1 MATKLKMGKQTAAEA
16 ETAEEVV
23 EPERADWLDQLDG
36 LLRKRSIGAGFA
48 LLDETEPLWETLER
62 TGRSASAL
70 LLTLAQWV
78 DVGYR
83 DPQFLRLKLDRLAP
97 PERLKLGVGDYV
109 RLQMAEAFY
118 ALAMDNADGTIR
130 TLDVMLR
137 LDGNLLEPELRALAH
152 LWKGR
157 AHRKQAD
164 YGKAFEHIEAAR
176 DVAATMPHSEAVVAI
191 TKVQLGWLIF
201 QRGDV
206 AGALTIFDE
215 AEEVLQHTDHWIAR
229 GNIESARGRI
239 IRRNG
244 DYVRALDHFNKAVKF
259 YETRHPEHPNLAR
272 TVTNLAFVKRLL
284 ALQLRKHIDSS
295 ASRRMDGTSR
305 TERDRAN
312 DGARLRPLHKQ
323 YQELYR
329 SAIAELERAKQICV
343 LHDHQ
348 GGLAAALLN
357 AGHLHLDVGDLD
369 QAEKEANEAYTIA
382 VKTNNVVMKARV
394 RILSGLIE
402 NEHVE
407 ELLGHPEDT
416 PAFARR
422 AKQYGLEA
430 VTLAEST
437 QNKRLLLNAHLA
449 LGEIAANNFFH
460 DFDLARRCADA
471 ASALMVA
478 DDADYVVDELNA
490 LKAKLLR
497 TVGIDDT
504 LRGWS
509 QGIVAG
515 KSLQEVLDEFAEL
528 VVTQM
533 WLREGRRISRVARLL
548 AMSPKKVRRLVKHS
562 GLHEGESRS
571 GAETGL
577 APD

>member
-1 MATKLKMGKQTAAEA
+1 MAGRLAEGKRIRSKAEDGGLAVTTEQTH
-16 ETAEEVV
+16 
-23 EPERADWLDQLDG
+23 WLDQLDT
-36 LLRKRSIGAGFA
+36 LLRKRHIGTGLA
-48 LLDETEPLWETLER
+48 LLDRHLPDWKVLDAV
-62 TGRSASAL
+62 GRSAAAM

-78 DVGYR
+78 DVGYQ
-83 DPQFLRLKLDRLAP
+83 DAQFLRKMLDLLPMR
-97 PERLKLGVGDYV
+97 ERLQLGVGDYV
-109 RLQMAEAFY
+109 RVQMAEAFH
-118 ALAMDNADGTIR
+118 ALAVDDADGAIR
-130 TLDVMLR
+130 TLDIVLR
-137 LDGNLLEPELRALAH
+137 LDEHLLEADLRALAH

-176 DVAATMPHSEAVVAI
+176 NVAVTLPDSSAVVAI
-191 TKVQLGWLIF
+191 IQVQLGWLIF

-206 AGALTIFDE
+206 ASALTIFDE

-244 DYVRALDHFNKAVKF
+244 DYVRALDHFNKAVAF

-272 TVTNLAFVKRLL
+272 TVTNLAFVKRQL
-284 ALQLRKHIDSS
+284 ALQLRKHIDAS
-295 ASRRMDGTSR
+295 ASRRVDGTGKAS
-305 TERDRAN
+305 E
-312 DGARLRPLHKQ
+312 GARLRPLHKQ

-329 SAIAELERAKQICV
+329 SAIDELERAKHICV

-348 GGLAAALLN
+348 AGLAAALLN
-357 AGHLHLDVGDLD
+357 AGHLHLDVGNLD
-369 QAEKEANEAYTIA
+369 QAERDATEAYEIA
-382 VKTNNVVMKARV
+382 SRTNNVVMKART
-394 RILSGLIE
+394 RMLSGLIE

-422 AKQYGLEA
+422 ARQYGMDA
-430 VTLAEST
+430 VALAETT

-460 DFDLARRCADA
+460 DFDLARRCVDA
-471 ASALMVA
+471 ASALMA
-478 DDADYVVDELNA
+478 AEDADYVVDELNS

-515 KSLQEVLDEFAEL
+515 KSLQEVLDEFAQL

-562 GLHEGESRS
+562 GLHEAEGRS

-577 APD
+577 APE